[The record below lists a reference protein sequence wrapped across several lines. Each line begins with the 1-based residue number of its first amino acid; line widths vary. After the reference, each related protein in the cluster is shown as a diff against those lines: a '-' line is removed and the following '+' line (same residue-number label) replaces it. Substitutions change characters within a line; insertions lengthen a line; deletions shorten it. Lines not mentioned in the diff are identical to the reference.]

1 VLISLL
7 ASAVFFL
14 PGCYAQIAGFH
25 FDVAAGAPLAA
36 LAAPGAYDAAWLGR
50 LVELVILLD
59 MPTVSIGV
67 SAPVTR
73 GVLTLA
79 RDG

>member
-7 ASAVFFL
+7 ASTVFFL

-25 FDVAAGAPLAA
+25 FDVAAVAPLTA
-36 LAAPGAYDAAWLGR
+36 LAAPGAYDATWLGR

-59 MPTVSIGV
+59 TLAVSIGV
-67 SAPVTR
+67 SYPSPAVS
-73 GVLTLA
+73 
-79 RDG
+79 